1 MAGNGA
7 NSNGIGFWSILN
19 SITFPAIVFINV
31 KKEGLGKLDVQKLKE
46 TLKYLESKQRELK
59 RQNQNDNR
67 SLESMIKYL
76 KKDMMEQHAL
86 ADHHQLIKQEI
97 KDTET
102 FIENVKN
109 IIKINS

>member
-1 MAGNGA
+1 MNAV
-7 NSNGIGFWSILN
+7 NSNGIGFWSIL
-19 SITFPAIVFINV
+19 SLIAFLAIVFYELFKNTR
-31 KKEGLGKLDVQKLKE
+31 LGKLNVQKLQE

-59 RQNQNDNR
+59 RENQNDTR

-76 KKDMMEQHAL
+76 KKDMIEQHNL
-86 ADHHQLIKQEI
+86 SDHHQLIKQEI
-97 KDTET
+97 KDTES

>member
-1 MAGNGA
+1 L
-7 NSNGIGFWSILN
+7 NSNDIGFWSILN
-19 SITFPAIVFINV
+19 SVTFPAIVFINI
-31 KKEGLGKLDVQKLKE
+31 KNKRLGKLNVQKLKE

-59 RQNQNDNR
+59 KQNQSDTR

-76 KKDMMEQHAL
+76 KKDMMEQHDL
-86 ADHHQLIKQEI
+86 SEHHQLIKQEI

>member
-1 MAGNGA
+1 MAGNGVEFKWYWFLEH
-7 NSNGIGFWSILN
+7 IEFV
-19 SITFPAIVFINV
+19 TFPAIVFINIKKNRLV
-31 KKEGLGKLDVQKLKE
+31 KLNVQKLKE

-59 RQNQNDNR
+59 KQNQNDTR

-76 KKDMMEQHAL
+76 KKDMMEKHDL
-86 ADHHQLIKQEI
+86 SEHHQLIKQEI

>member
-1 MAGNGA
+1 MVLVFGA
-7 NSNGIGFWSILN
+7 YRILLHFQLLLFYKLLKN
-19 SITFPAIVFINV
+19 IR
-31 KKEGLGKLDVQKLKE
+31 LGKLNVQKLQE

-59 RQNQNDNR
+59 TQSENDTR

-76 KKDMMEQHAL
+76 KKDMMEQYNL

-97 KDTET
+97 KDTES

-109 IIKINS
+109 IIIINSLT

>member
-1 MAGNGA
+1 MNIK
-7 NSNGIGFWSILN
+7 SKS
-19 SITFPAIVFINV
+19 
-31 KKEGLGKLDVQKLKE
+31 LGKLDVQKLKE

-59 RQNQNDNR
+59 RQNQNDTR

-76 KKDMMEQHAL
+76 KKDMMEQHNL
-86 ADHHQLIKQEI
+86 SDHHHLIKQEI
-97 KDTET
+97 KDTEI

>member
-1 MAGNGA
+1 M
-7 NSNGIGFWSILN
+7 
-19 SITFPAIVFINV
+19 
-31 KKEGLGKLDVQKLKE
+31 GKLNVQKLKE

-59 RQNQNDNR
+59 RQDQKDTR

-76 KKDMMEQHAL
+76 KKDMMEQYNL
-86 ADHHQLIKQEI
+86 SEYHQLIKQEI

-102 FIENVKN
+102 FIEHVKN